1 MSKVHLHE
9 TTTHQTDVAVLVS
22 LVTSE
27 TKQSGINSDYSLA
40 ELVQLAETGGVE
52 VAVTVVQY
60 REKPDPRW
68 LIGKGKVLELRDRH
82 TGAGGKPAGNGS
94 PPYPPADRRVE
105 TSAGGGHEAP
115 ATASCVSEGQRGS
128 ANRPDKKPLRIS
140 RQTME

>member
-82 TGAGGKPAGNGS
+82 TGAGES
-94 PPYPPADRRVE
+94 QLETDRRHIRRRIGE
-105 TSAGGGHEAP
+105 LKRQL
-115 ATASCVSEGQRGS
+115 EGVTRH
-128 ANRPDKKPLRIS
+128 
-140 RQTME
+140 RQLHRARRKVNGECKSP